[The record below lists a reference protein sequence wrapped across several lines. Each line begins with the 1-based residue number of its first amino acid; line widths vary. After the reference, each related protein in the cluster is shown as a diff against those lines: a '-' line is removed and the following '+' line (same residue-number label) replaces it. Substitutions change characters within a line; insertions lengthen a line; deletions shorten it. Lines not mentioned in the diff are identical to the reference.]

1 LAKSSQDFYALA
13 ELQAK
18 VNMLVANK
26 VSLEQAISTLE
37 GNSADKLNIEF
48 ALVNI
53 NLILQ
58 DYAVSNKLLNSIEQQ
73 HRKIVLQ
80 HYFVAIIIMLNNN
93 FYPLKRITLKH

>member
-1 LAKSSQDFYALA
+1 LAKSSQYFYALA

-18 VNMLVANK
+18 ANMLVASK
-26 VSLEQAISTLE
+26 VNLEQAISTLE

-58 DYAVSNKLLNSIEQQ
+58 DYAVSNIQ
-73 HRKIVLQ
+73 KIALQ
-80 HYFVAIIIMLNNN
+80 HYLVAIIIMLNNN

>member
-73 HRKIVLQ
+73 HPKIVLQ

>member
-1 LAKSSQDFYALA
+1 MAKSSQYFYALA

-18 VNMLVANK
+18 ANMLVASK
-26 VSLEQAISTLE
+26 VNLEQAISTLE

-58 DYAVSNKLLNSIEQQ
+58 DYAVSNIQ
-73 HRKIVLQ
+73 KIALQ
-80 HYFVAIIIMLNNN
+80 HYLVAIIIMLNNN

>member
-13 ELQAK
+13 ELKAK

-48 ALVNI
+48 TLVNI

-73 HRKIVLQ
+73 HPKIVLQ